1 MNIVLFSR
9 SDIRTSLH
17 ATTGDIQID
26 KMVQCER
33 GLLSAVTVLLVMAEV
48 GHSLDV
54 KMELAFV
61 VYLINP
67 RCACA
72 VRVTVVVLSFRPS
85 VCYHVFCHY
94 AQEDGQ

>member
-1 MNIVLFSR
+1 MIFVPYVYFTIEYCQDL
-9 SDIRTSLH
+9 IRTSLH

-26 KMVQCER
+26 KMVHCER

-61 VYLINP
+61 VYLILQ
-67 RCACA
+67 
-72 VRVTVVVLSFRPS
+72 VIII
-85 VCYHVFCHY
+85 
-94 AQEDGQ
+94 